1 MKGAMI
7 AARRRSRLLGWAAL
21 VLLPL
26 ACLAP
31 AAAQQSGRPPSRQQT
46 EKPAQQAPAPPNE
59 AEPPPPPYEPQLLRL
74 SEILGAL
81 TFLRDLCGQG
91 DGKDYRGRMNA
102 LLEAEASSVARKERL
117 AGAYNRGYL
126 GFSRTYRTCTVS
138 ASLAIERYIVEGAKL
153 SRAITSRYGS

>member
-1 MKGAMI
+1 M
-7 AARRRSRLLGWAAL
+7 AASHKIRRLGRAVL
-21 VLLPL
+21 ILLPL
-26 ACLAP
+26 ASLAP
-31 AAAQQSGRPPSRQQT
+31 AFAQQSGRPSARPQA
-46 EKPAQQAPAPPNE
+46 EKPAQEAPAAPQNE

-102 LLEAEASSVARKERL
+102 LLEAEANSVARKERL

-126 GFSRTYRTCTVS
+126 GFSRTYRTCTAS
-138 ASLAIERYIVEGAKL
+138 ANLAIERYIVEGAKL